1 MEVTMIEPDVS
12 PSTVFALLRACLAG
26 DEAGAAAIVDT
37 CDPLQLVFALAA
49 WSNQIG
55 EGQYGSREAW
65 DRQLEAFLREGPV
78 DSG

>member
-1 MEVTMIEPDVS
+1 MIEPDVS

-37 CDPLQLVFALAA
+37 TDAVQLVFALANWA
-49 WSNQIG
+49 NQIG
-55 EGQYGSREAW
+55 EGQYGSPEAW
-65 DRQLEAFLREGPV
+65 DQQLQVFLREGPV